1 MNLKPIQK
9 DRLRAT
15 AHMPDTIEHYFKPIT
30 HTFLDKTWV
39 EGFTIYYKSR
49 EGKKVSYLTFAEYT
63 PRDYTRLEKIMKEGD
78 RQDFYIHENDLIRYY
93 RQCVMVRLR
102 EKIEKE
108 KPNPLE
114 TVRRTYPVIRRILS
128 DYLDFDI
135 SPRMFRALD
144 EIPDILCPLFNN
156 EAIQFPVL
164 AGITLKDSKIETH
177 CSNIGLYSLYF
188 GKILDFSEKE
198 LREIFL
204 GGLFSDIGKKDFP
217 EHLNS
222 KNELSKEDWS
232 IIRKHPSS
240 GRKILND
247 MKCYSENVLRMVA
260 EHHENFDGS
269 GYPFG
274 LIDEKISLNGR
285 VARILDVFNS
295 MTCER
300 PYRKPVRVVETL
312 TEIKDRMDGHFD
324 PRLLTA
330 LFKSFTH
337 S

>member
-1 MNLKPIQK
+1 MS
-9 DRLRAT
+9 
-15 AHMPDTIEHYFKPIT
+15 DTIEHYFKPIN

-39 EGFTIYYKSR
+39 EGFTIYYKSW

-63 PRDYTRLEKIMKEGD
+63 PRDYTRLQKIMKEGD
-78 RQDFYIHENDLIRYY
+78 RQEFYIHENDLIRYY

-108 KPNPLE
+108 NPNSLE
-114 TVRRTYPVIRRILS
+114 LVRRTYPVIRRILS
-128 DYLDFDI
+128 DYLDFKI
-135 SPRMFRALD
+135 SSRMFRALD
-144 EIPDILCPLFNN
+144 ELPDILCPVFKNN
-156 EAIQFPVL
+156 SIPFPAL
-164 AGITLKDSKIETH
+164 AGITFKDGKIETH
-177 CSNIGLYSLYF
+177 CTNIGMYSLYF
-188 GKILDFSEKE
+188 GKILDFNEKE

-217 EHLNS
+217 EHLES
-222 KNELSKEDWS
+222 KKELSNEDWS
-232 IIRKHPSS
+232 VIRKHPSS
-240 GRKILND
+240 GRKTLND
-247 MKCYSENVLRMVA
+247 MKCYSENILRMVA

-274 LIDEKISLNGR
+274 LTNEKISLNGR
-285 VARILDVFNS
+285 IARILDVFNS

-300 PYRKPVRVVETL
+300 PYRKPAKVVETL
-312 TEIKDRMDGHFD
+312 TEIKDHMEGHFD